1 VPGAAVGLQLGGL
14 LDVIHFIRVDTI
26 LSHDRAVA
34 GSVAGSVARSL
45 SRFAARS
52 VEISLERSFESSFE
66 RSFESSFET
75 SLSPAGIIRNL
86 VIP

>member
-34 GSVAGSVARSL
+34 GSVARSL

-66 RSFESSFET
+66 SSFET

>member
-1 VPGAAVGLQLGGL
+1 L

-26 LSHDRAVA
+26 PSLDRAVA
-34 GSVAGSVARSL
+34 GSVARSV

-52 VEISLERSFESSFE
+52 VERSLADSVERSHES
-66 RSFESSFET
+66 